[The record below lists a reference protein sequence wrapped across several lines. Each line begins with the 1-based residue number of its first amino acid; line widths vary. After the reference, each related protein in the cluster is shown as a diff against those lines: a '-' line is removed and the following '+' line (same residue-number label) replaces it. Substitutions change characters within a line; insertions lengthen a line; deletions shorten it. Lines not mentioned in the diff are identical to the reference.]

1 MRQSNLHRQRERER
15 ERGSGG
21 GGERAREAF
30 TQRKGH
36 MGAFS
41 DSVSGG
47 FKSVCSKSEKNSRA
61 ESERGVLLNFLIKL
75 L

>member
-1 MRQSNLHRQRERER
+1 
-15 ERGSGG
+15 
-21 GGERAREAF
+21 
-30 TQRKGH
+30 

-41 DSVSGG
+41 ASVSGG